1 MRYLDS
7 EKFKVRFSF
16 DRFSKSARTF
26 IHKNLSVAL
35 ILAQLLFM
43 FGVTK
48 TSNKV
53 TSVIFA
59 ITDSENHWWLTT
71 TLCVSTEAQSVPVSG
86 YFVIRVLRSKP
97 GRDFPYK
104 EDRNALLEFL
114 KKKP

>member
-53 TSVIFA
+53 TSVISA
-59 ITDSENHWWLTT
+59 ITDSENHWWSTL
-71 TLCVSTEAQSVPVSG
+71 TLCVSTEAQSVPVSA

-97 GRDFPYK
+97 GGGLAYK
-104 EDRNALLEFL
+104 KDGNALLKF
-114 KKKP
+114 